1 MIVYYIWLTTV
12 VFLAFTFIYTMWKMN
27 RDSWMTKEESNEE

>member
-12 VFLAFTFIYTMWKMN
+12 VFLAFTLTYSMWNMYQD
-27 RDSWMTKEESNEE
+27 RWMTKEESNEE